1 MNITIDELI
10 KGKPTSIKSK
20 NYFSTQRYV
29 QPFLE
34 KMGVFTN
41 DFTVMAKTPDQ
52 MTINDGLDVTFN
64 KVLIQAKLENKIND
78 LNENIFMAYELDV
91 RKPVVKLYK
100 GYTDEDNNFFV
111 FNPMALSLQ
120 EILPEEAFVYNVKSL
135 MEMTDNTADVI
146 TNIKETI
153 VDLSDDNLSLLLGE
167 WVRKS
172 MDLEYKTDFG
182 KIKLA
187 SSLAINAYKSLFLN
201 RESKHYI
208 PTGQSE
214 CTMYDIYCAFASLI
228 REDSKDIINKF
239 EKTLLLNLLLGL

>member
-64 KVLIQAKLENKIND
+64 KVLIQAKLENKIED

-91 RKPVVKLYK
+91 RKPVVKFYK
-100 GYTDEDNNFFV
+100 GYTDEDDNLFV
-111 FNPMALSLQ
+111 FNPLNLSLQ
-120 EILPEEAFVYNVKSL
+120 ELLPDEAFVYNVKSL
-135 MEMTDNTADVI
+135 MELTDNTQETI
-146 TNIKETI
+146 NKLKETK
-153 VDLSDDNLSLLLGE
+153 VELTDDNLSYLLGE
-167 WVRKS
+167 WIKKS
-172 MDLEYKTDFG
+172 MKLEYRTDFG
-182 KIKLA
+182 KVKLA
-187 SSLAINAYKSLFLN
+187 SSLALNAYKSLFLD
-201 RESKHYI
+201 RDSKHYI
-208 PTGQSE
+208 SPDRGE
-214 CTMYDIYCAFASLI
+214 CDEYSLYCAFASLI
-228 REDSKDIINKF
+228 KEDSKDIINKF
-239 EKTLLLNLLLGL
+239 EKTLLINQLFNI